1 MDTSIDMGIETT
13 CFYVKLYGKK
23 VCTMNLS
30 NAAPCQG
37 EFFSFLVQNRK
48 KSTFLNRFVE
58 NQVVESNGYGFL
70 PK

>member
-1 MDTSIDMGIETT
+1 
-13 CFYVKLYGKK
+13 
-23 VCTMNLS
+23 MNLS